1 MEQEER
7 LVHPAGLP
15 PQASQE
21 LQAMDWLV
29 VQVVEAAVRPFKLPR
44 TEPQVVLAGLVV
56 VEVAV
61 VVVAAIQ
68 DLAVLVVSV
77 VLDTVS

>member
-1 MEQEER
+1 M
-7 LVHPAGLP
+7 HPAGLP
-15 PQASQE
+15 PRASQE

-29 VQVVEAAVRPFKLPR
+29 VQVVEAAVRPFRLQR
-44 TEPQVVLAGLVV
+44 LEPQVVLVGLVAEV
-56 VEVAV
+56 VAV

>member
-1 MEQEER
+1 M
-7 LVHPAGLP
+7 
-15 PQASQE
+15 
-21 LQAMDWLV
+21 
-29 VQVVEAAVRPFKLPR
+29 VQVVEAAVRPFRLLL

-56 VEVAV
+56 VAVVA

-68 DLAVLVVSV
+68 DLVVLVVSV

>member
-1 MEQEER
+1 
-7 LVHPAGLP
+7 
-15 PQASQE
+15 
-21 LQAMDWLV
+21 V
-29 VQVVEAAVRPFKLPR
+29 VQVVAVAVRPFRLPR
-44 TEPQVVLAGLVV
+44 TEPQVVRVGLVV
-56 VEVAV
+56 VAAAV